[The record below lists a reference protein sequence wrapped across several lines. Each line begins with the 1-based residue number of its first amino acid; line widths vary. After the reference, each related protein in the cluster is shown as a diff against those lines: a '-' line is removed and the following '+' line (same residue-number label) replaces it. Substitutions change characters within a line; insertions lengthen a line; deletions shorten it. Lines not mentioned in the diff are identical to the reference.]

1 MKKKILRVILGFA
14 AALPGIFMVL
24 LGILFLAQPEQ
35 AAFRLDMKL
44 LDGIGRS
51 IQIGAF
57 CLFFFGTAVLILLG
71 AIRSRSR
78 WLYAGAMFIGG
89 MAALRILAALIHG
102 SGMTTESIVYALVM
116 TCWLCVCAFLIDE
129 KKNPKLIRI
138 GLIAC
143 AVMAAGVYIFT
154 RPIPFE
160 GTTLT
165 QPRKQ
170 LAFEQLQESRTPHL
184 LHMSYLAKPEWGQKA
199 FNRFS
204 GSLTFVETR
213 MTTRLND
220 ITSHGGGQT
229 LFPSFSV
236 DLVSDGDVLIPRQ
249 KGIIS
254 TWQSGESF
262 WDVVVGTG
270 KIWKEAGD
278 KGWDRA
284 SFPITL
290 VSRKAGQVKNCV
302 GSFLYSQKRVS
313 NIYVQCSQETSP
325 KDDSQVGDMLVTLP
339 AEYQP
344 RTFEDSEK
352 IIHKYYK
359 TTAAR
364 LPIYPLDKVDSEG
377 KVALL
382 FDDDNAWTSL
392 GALVIDGNVYLH
404 PPKTRH
410 GNYPYPHEMRHGVFS
425 VTKSLAG
432 ALSMFYLAQRY
443 GEEIFDE
450 RITDYVP
457 GLADH
462 PGWQGVTFSHVL
474 NMVTGT
480 EGGDHGNLITPLLF
494 SPSAEEGIKT
504 ISNLGDSPEA
514 PGEKSNYASTNTFV
528 LSYAMQKYV
537 EKKEGKGVYYW
548 DLVRENVL
556 KPIKADYLALQHT
569 EESDGSK
576 GIPTLGWGAFPTIDE
591 TAKIAL
597 LLSNEGEYMG
607 QQLLHKGKIR
617 EALNRT
623 EWRGYVA
630 YPSRNNH
637 PRNYSHSFWS
647 HDVRNAK
654 CKLKILYMLGHGGSY
669 VTFLPSNAVL
679 IRFMDKMDYYIDPLV
694 LAVEEIRTS
703 CK

>member
-1 MKKKILRVILGFA
+1 MIKKILRLILGFA
-14 AALPGIFMVL
+14 AALPGIFMIL

-35 AAFRLDMKL
+35 AAGRLDMKL
-44 LDGIGRS
+44 LEDIGRS

-57 CLFFFGTAVLILLG
+57 CLFFFGTPVLIFLG
-71 AIRSRSR
+71 AIRSQSR

-89 MAALRILAALIHG
+89 MAVIRFLAALTYG
-102 SGMTTESIVYALVM
+102 SGMTIESIVYALVM
-116 TCWLCVCAFLIDE
+116 TCWLCVCAFLIDG
-129 KKNPKLIRI
+129 KKSPMLIRI
-138 GLIAC
+138 CFITC
-143 AVMAAGVYIFT
+143 AVMAVGVYIFT

-170 LAFEQLQESRTPHL
+170 LTFEQLQEPATPLL
-184 LHMSYLAKPEWGQKA
+184 LHMSYLAKLEWGQKA
-199 FNRFS
+199 SNSFS
-204 GSLTFVETR
+204 GSLTFGETR
-213 MTTRLND
+213 MTTRLKD
-220 ITSHGGGQT
+220 ATSIGSGQT

-236 DLVSDGDVLIPRQ
+236 DFVSDGDVLIPRY

-254 TWQSGESF
+254 TWQKGESF
-262 WDVVVGTG
+262 WDVVVGAG
-270 KIWKEAGD
+270 KVWKEAGD

-290 VSRKAGQVKNCV
+290 VSRRAGQVKNCV
-302 GSFLYSQKRVS
+302 GTFVYNQKKVS

-325 KDDSQVGDMLVTLP
+325 KDDYQVEDMLVTLP
-339 AEYQP
+339 AGYQP
-344 RTFEDSEK
+344 RTFEDSAV
-352 IIHKYYK
+352 IIQKHYK

-364 LPIYPLDKVDSEG
+364 LPTYPLDKVDSEG

-382 FDDDNAWTSL
+382 FDDDNAWTSM
-392 GALVIDGNVYLH
+392 GALIIDGIIYLH

-432 ALSMFYLAQRY
+432 GLSMFYLAQRY

-450 RITDYVP
+450 RITDHVP
-457 GLADH
+457 VLAGH

-480 EGGDHGNLITPLLF
+480 EGGDLGRLIDPLIWAG
-494 SPSAEEGIKT
+494 SAEEGIEA

-514 PGEKSNYASTNTFV
+514 PGEKFKYASTNTFV

-537 EKKEGKGVYYW
+537 EKKEGKGIYYW

-576 GIPTLGWGAFPTIDE
+576 GIPIMGWGAFPTIDE

-597 LLSNEGEYMG
+597 LLSNEGKYKN

-623 EWRGYVA
+623 KWSGYAARGRIYQG
-630 YPSRNNH
+630 
-637 PRNYSHSFWS
+637 NYNHSFWS
-647 HDVRNAK
+647 HDVSSAK
-654 CKLKILYMLGHGGSY
+654 CKLKISYMLGLGGSY
-669 VTFLPSNAVL
+669 VTFLPSNVIL
-679 IRFMDKMDYYIDPLV
+679 IRFMDEMDYDIDPLV
-694 LAVEEIRTS
+694 HAVEEIRTS

>member
-1 MKKKILRVILGFA
+1 MKKKILRVILQLA
-14 AALPGIFMVL
+14 AALPGIFISL
-24 LGILFLAQPEQ
+24 LCILFLTQPEQ
-35 AAFRLDMKL
+35 AAGRLDMKM

-71 AIRSRSR
+71 AIRSRIR

-89 MAALRILAALIHG
+89 MAAIRILAAMAYG
-102 SGMTTESIVYALVM
+102 SGMTTESIVYALIM
-116 TCWLCVCAFLIDE
+116 TCWLCVCAYLIDE
-129 KKNPKLIRI
+129 KKNPMLISI
-138 GLIAC
+138 CFIAC
-143 AVMAAGVYIFT
+143 VVMAVSVYIFT

-170 LAFEQLQESRTPHL
+170 LTFEQLQEPATPLL

-199 FNRFS
+199 SNHFS
-204 GSLTFVETR
+204 GSLTFSDTR
-213 MTTRLND
+213 MITRLKNA
-220 ITSHGGGQT
+220 TSSGSGQS

-236 DLVSDGDVLIPRQ
+236 DFVSDGDVLVPRQ

-254 TWQSGESF
+254 TWQNGESF
-262 WDVVVGTG
+262 WDVVVGAG
-270 KIWKEAGD
+270 KVWKEAGD

-284 SFPITL
+284 SFPINL
-290 VSRKAGQVKNCV
+290 VSRRVGQVKNCV
-302 GSFLYSQKRVS
+302 GTFIYNQKKVS

-325 KDDSQVGDMLVTLP
+325 ISNFQVGDMLVTLP

-344 RTFEDSEK
+344 KAFKDSAN
-352 IIHKYYK
+352 IIQEYYK
-359 TTAAR
+359 TIAAR
-364 LPIYPLDKVDSEG
+364 LPVYPLDKIDSKG
-377 KVALL
+377 KVAFL

-392 GALVIDGNVYLH
+392 GALVIDGNIYLH

-410 GNYPYPHEMRHGVFS
+410 GAYPYPHEMRHGVYS

-432 ALSMFYLAQRY
+432 GLSMFYLAQRY
-443 GEEIFDE
+443 GDEIFDE

-457 GLADH
+457 VLANH
-462 PGWQGVTFSHVL
+462 PGWQGVTFSHAL

-480 EGGDHGNLITPLLF
+480 EGGDYSGKLIDPFTWAR
-494 SPSAEEGIKT
+494 SAEEGIKA
-504 ISNLGDSPEA
+504 ISNLEDSPAA
-514 PGEKSNYASTNTFV
+514 PGEKFNYASTNTFV
-528 LSYAMQKYV
+528 LSYAMQKYM
-537 EKKEGKGVYYW
+537 EKKEGKKIYYW

-569 EESDGSK
+569 EEYDGSK
-576 GIPTLGWGAFPTIDE
+576 GIPIMGWGAFPTIDE

-597 LLSNEGEYMG
+597 LLLNEGEYMG

-623 EWRGYVA
+623 EWTGYEVDIRGTPGNY
-630 YPSRNNH
+630 NH
-637 PRNYSHSFWS
+637 SIWS
-647 HDVRNAK
+647 HDVPNAK

-669 VTFLPSNAVL
+669 VTFLPSNVIL
-679 IRFMDKMDYYIDPLV
+679 IRFIDKMDYVINPLIH
-694 LAVEEIRTS
+694 AVEEIRTS

>member
-1 MKKKILRVILGFA
+1 MMKKILRVILQLTA
-14 AALPGIFMVL
+14 TLPGIFMIL

-51 IQIGAF
+51 IHIGAF
-57 CLFFFGTAVLILLG
+57 CLFFFGTAVLIFLG
-71 AIRSRSR
+71 AIRSQVR
-78 WLYAGAMFIGG
+78 WLYAGAMVIGG
-89 MAALRILAALIHG
+89 MAAMRFLAALVYG

-129 KKNPKLIRI
+129 KKNPMLIRI

-143 AVMAAGVYIFT
+143 AVMAVGVYIFT

-170 LAFEQLQESRTPHL
+170 LTFEQLQEPRTPQL

-199 FNRFS
+199 SNRFS
-204 GSLTFVETR
+204 GSLIFGETR

-220 ITSHGGGQT
+220 ISSHGSGQT

-236 DLVSDGDVLIPRQ
+236 DFVSDGDVLIPRQ

-254 TWQSGESF
+254 TWQNGESF

-270 KIWKEAGD
+270 KVWKEAGD

-302 GSFLYSQKRVS
+302 GAFIYNQKKVS
-313 NIYVQCSQETSP
+313 NIYVQCSQEASP
-325 KDDSQVGDMLVTLP
+325 KGIYQVGDMLITLP

-344 RTFEDSEK
+344 RTFEDSAE
-352 IIHKYYK
+352 IIQEYHK
-359 TTAAR
+359 TIAAR

-382 FDDDNAWTSL
+382 FDDDNAWTSM
-392 GALVIDGNVYLH
+392 GALIIDGNIYLH

-410 GNYPYPHEMRHGVFS
+410 GAYPYPYEMRHGVFS

-432 ALSMFYLAQRY
+432 GLSMFYLAQRY
-443 GEEIFDE
+443 GEEVFDE
-450 RITDYVP
+450 LITDYVP
-457 GLADH
+457 VLASH

-480 EGGDHGNLITPLLF
+480 EGGDYGDLILPLIF
-494 SPSAEEGIKT
+494 SPSAEEGIKAV
-504 ISNLGDSPEA
+504 SNLGDSPEA
-514 PGEKSNYASTNTFV
+514 PGEKSKYASTNTFV

-576 GIPTLGWGAFPTIDE
+576 GIPTLGWGAFPTVDE

-597 LLSNEGEYMG
+597 LLSGEGEYKG
-607 QQLLHKGKIR
+607 RQLLH
-617 EALNRT
+617 
-623 EWRGYVA
+623 
-630 YPSRNNH
+630 
-637 PRNYSHSFWS
+637 
-647 HDVRNAK
+647 
-654 CKLKILYMLGHGGSY
+654 
-669 VTFLPSNAVL
+669 
-679 IRFMDKMDYYIDPLV
+679 
-694 LAVEEIRTS
+694 
-703 CK
+703 

>member
-1 MKKKILRVILGFA
+1 MKKKILRVILRLA
-14 AALPGIFMVL
+14 AALPGIFML
-24 LGILFLAQPEQ
+24 ILGILFLNQPEQ
-35 AAFRLDMKL
+35 AAFFLNMKL
-44 LDGIGRS
+44 LDGIGRG
-51 IQIGAF
+51 IHIGAF
-57 CLFFFGTAVLILLG
+57 CLFFFGTALLILLG
-71 AIRSRSR
+71 AFRSRHR
-78 WLYAGAMFIGG
+78 WLYASAMFIGG
-89 MAALRILAALIHG
+89 IAAIRILATLIFG
-102 SGMTTESIVYALVM
+102 SGMTTESIVISLVI
-116 TCWLCVCAFLIDE
+116 TCWLCVCAFLIDD
-129 KKNPKLIRI
+129 KKNPKLISI
-138 GLIAC
+138 CFIAC
-143 AVMAAGVYIFT
+143 AVMAVGVYIFT
-154 RPIPFE
+154 KPIPFE

-170 LAFEQLQESRTPHL
+170 LTFKQLQEPGAPHL

-199 FNRFS
+199 SNNFS

-213 MTTRLND
+213 MVTRLND
-220 ITSHGGGQT
+220 ISSHGIGQT

-236 DLVSDGDVLIPRQ
+236 DFISDGDVLIPRQ

-254 TWQSGESF
+254 TWQNGKSF
-262 WDVVVGTG
+262 WDVVPGTG
-270 KIWKEAGD
+270 KVWKEAGD

-290 VSRKAGQVKNCV
+290 VSRKSGQAKNCV
-302 GSFLYSQKRVS
+302 AAFVYNQKEVS

-325 KDDSQVGDMLVTLP
+325 TGIHQVGDMLVTLN
-339 AEYQP
+339 AEYQSK
-344 RTFEDSEK
+344 TFEDSAD
-352 IIHKYYK
+352 IIQEYHKAK
-359 TTAAR
+359 ATR

-382 FDDDNAWTSL
+382 FDDDNAWTSV
-392 GALVIDGNVYLH
+392 GALIIDGNIYLH

-410 GNYPYPHEMRHGVFS
+410 GNYPYPHEMRHGVMS

-432 ALSMFYLAQRY
+432 GLSMFYLAQRY
-443 GEEIFDE
+443 GEEVFNE
-450 RITDYVP
+450 KITDYVQA
-457 GLADH
+457 LASH

-480 EGGDHGNLITPLLF
+480 VGRDDGKLIMPLIF
-494 SPSAEEGIKT
+494 SPSAEEGIKAV
-504 ISNLGDSPEA
+504 SNLGDSPEA

-556 KPIKADYLALQHT
+556 KPIKAGYLALQHT

-591 TAKIAL
+591 IAKISL
-597 LLSNEGEYMG
+597 LLSNEGEYRG

-617 EALNRT
+617 EALHRT
-623 EWRGYVA
+623 KWNGYVA

-647 HDVRNAK
+647 HYVPNEK
-654 CKLKILYMLGHGGSY
+654 CKLKIIYMLGQGGNY
-669 VTFLPSNAVL
+669 VTFLPSKVIL
-679 IRFMDKMDYYIDPLV
+679 IRFWDKMDYYIDPIV
-694 LAVEEIRTS
+694 HAVEEIKTS